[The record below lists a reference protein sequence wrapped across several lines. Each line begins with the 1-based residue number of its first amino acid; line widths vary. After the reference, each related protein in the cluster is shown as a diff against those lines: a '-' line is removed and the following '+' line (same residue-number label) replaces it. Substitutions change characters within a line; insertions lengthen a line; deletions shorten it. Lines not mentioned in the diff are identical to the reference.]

1 MWPFL
6 SRALFPPPTETWLQ
20 TVSSDPEA
28 QGWGAWEGTKK
39 TPLGPGDGGGK
50 KEEDAEEDQG
60 EDEGFLLPLLEWEH
74 LAECPVP
81 DEELE
86 AIRLKLCTMEQA
98 AWPPPPPGAQ
108 ARAPEE
114 EPTGAAQLLSPETPG
129 RSWGARPT
137 PPRTQP
143 SPRAW
148 RSWEEP
154 ALPPGWGRAGS
165 EPPKR
170 RKDWAADEAPA
181 RPEAAPH
188 PPAGHPFLGNP
199 EEKVEAD
206 HRSVYVGN
214 VDYGGSAAELEA
226 HFNRCGEIHRVTILC
241 DKFSGHPKGY
251 AYIEFATERSARAAV
266 ELDDSV
272 FRGRVIKVLPKRTNV
287 PGISS
292 TDRGGLRGHP
302 GSRGAPFLHSG
313 LQGRPRFRPRG
324 PNRGRGKFSPWFS
337 PY

>member
-114 EPTGAAQLLSPETPG
+114 EPTGAAQLLSPETP
-129 RSWGARPT
+129 
-137 PPRTQP
+137 
-143 SPRAW
+143 
-148 RSWEEP
+148 
-154 ALPPGWGRAGS
+154 
-165 EPPKR
+165 
-170 RKDWAADEAPA
+170 
-181 RPEAAPH
+181 
-188 PPAGHPFLGNP
+188 GHPFLGNP